1 LPPSKV
7 AKRLWS
13 LLFLVIAGFYLYG
26 LGAVPLVGPDEPRY
40 AEVAREMLARRD
52 LITPTL
58 GGLPWFEKPPL
69 LYWLMMAS
77 YRLFGINEFAARLGP
92 ALCGLLTAILVCWV
106 ATQVARCQ
114 KICAVNEQAAL
125 EFKDETAAL
134 AQWSV
139 LALFSSIGT
148 IVFSRAASFDIV
160 VTMTL
165 TGALTFFFI
174 WQIRIARSSARIH
187 ACGSPASVPA
197 KTNNDWRFASALLL
211 FGFYFFVGL
220 SLLAKGLIGV
230 VLPFGVIGV
239 YFLMRLEWPDRSFS
253 KSLLWGIP
261 IAIATASVW
270 YGPMI
275 ARHGGTFVDQFI
287 VQHHFAR
294 FLTNKYHH
302 RQPLYFYPL
311 TLAWLVLP
319 WTFLLA
325 AAFVS
330 ARSWRWRGDAPV
342 DRLRVFALAWIVV
355 PVVFFSFSES
365 KLAAYI
371 VPVLPGVALL
381 VGERIACFLNVRSEE
396 KIIRLTGMLL
406 LLLAGAGIW
415 YSVRAFGADIWRA
428 IAVALVSILVGA
440 GTLVL
445 PRARKTVFLLF
456 SLATLT
462 ASAVALHSA
471 APGVVRRDSVRDLL
485 TIAAAKG
492 YGAAPIV
499 QFHRIERTAEFYA
512 AGRVSYRPDGE
523 PRMLEGANEVAD
535 AAQRNGGLV
544 LCLVPTEYEY
554 QLLSYSRV
562 QIEELGNNGRVS
574 LVVVRAH

>member
-1 LPPSKV
+1 MPPSKV

-239 YFLMRLEWPDRSFS
+239 YFLMRREWPDRSFS

-342 DRLRVFALAWIVV
+342 DRLRVFARGFL
-355 PVVFFSFSES
+355 FFFRIE
-365 KLAAYI
+365 
-371 VPVLPGVALL
+371 
-381 VGERIACFLNVRSEE
+381 VGC
-396 KIIRLTGMLL
+396 
-406 LLLAGAGIW
+406 
-415 YSVRAFGADIWRA
+415 
-428 IAVALVSILVGA
+428 
-440 GTLVL
+440 
-445 PRARKTVFLLF
+445 
-456 SLATLT
+456 
-462 ASAVALHSA
+462 LHSA
-471 APGVVRRDSVRDLL
+471 CPARCCVVS
-485 TIAAAKG
+485 G
-492 YGAAPIV
+492 
-499 QFHRIERTAEFYA
+499 
-512 AGRVSYRPDGE
+512 
-523 PRMLEGANEVAD
+523 
-535 AAQRNGGLV
+535 
-544 LCLVPTEYEY
+544 
-554 QLLSYSRV
+554 
-562 QIEELGNNGRVS
+562 
-574 LVVVRAH
+574 RAHYMPSECEMRGKDNPADRCASAASYGRRHLVFSPNFWRKHLVRSRRGARLRPRGSDCVSAPANAEDGLSAVFAGYAYGIGGSASLCRTRRCPA